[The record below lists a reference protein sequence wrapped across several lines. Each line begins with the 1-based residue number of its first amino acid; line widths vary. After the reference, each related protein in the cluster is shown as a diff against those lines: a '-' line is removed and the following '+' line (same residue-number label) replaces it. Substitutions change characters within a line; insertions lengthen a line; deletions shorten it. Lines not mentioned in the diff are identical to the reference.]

1 MPIPIT
7 RIDPRASR
15 FLELLVEF
23 GHLDARGAEQVLF
36 DATEGYEGSSKPI
49 PLLVI
54 QRLAAIEL
62 VRADAPID
70 GGKDI
75 LSADWPLLF
84 R

>member
-1 MPIPIT
+1 MSLPVT

-36 DATEGYEGSSKPI
+36 DATEGYEGTGHPI

-62 VRADAPID
+62 VRWDVPVD